1 MDTLPRGYQRCVARD
16 GLPDRRPAQPDLL
29 AVAEDLPAARVAIE
43 ALQSAG
49 LDGAHIELLGA
60 AATEARRRGET
71 VGPDQRIFGHVSHR
85 VVRGVVVGG
94 TIGAAIGAVI
104 GVGAMLLL
112 DGSDLAAFV
121 LGVVVGA
128 LLGSWVGP
136 FLALERKVGYSPDW
150 ELTFADVPDDSA
162 CVAVWT
168 PSPEMHGKAA
178 AALEGVERVEVRSG

>member
-1 MDTLPRGYQRCVARD
+1 MAARTRGYQRHVTRD
-16 GLPDRRPAQPDLL
+16 RFRDQSPAEPDLL

-49 LDGAHIELLGA
+49 IDGAHIELLGRA
-60 AATEARRRGET
+60 AEEARDRGET
-71 VGPDQRIFGHVSHR
+71 AGPDGRLFGHVSHR
-85 VVRGVVVGG
+85 VVRGAVVGAL
-94 TIGAAIGAVI
+94 IGAGVGAVI
-104 GVGAMLLL
+104 GVVAMLLL
-112 DGSDLAAFV
+112 AGSDLGAFII
-121 LGVVVGA
+121 GVVVGA

-168 PSPEMHGKAA
+168 PSPELHGKAA